1 MVEIKIDNTGDGTW
15 YLYNG
20 NEMWKDYV
28 GCENFDEEVVL
39 TGNRDYKGCTEAS
52 WYQNANEL
60 LDDIANDFDTLDI
73 CDDYSLT
80 QEQYKLVKE
89 MYDECRCT
97 KDILVD
103 VIKLLYPE
111 DTFKTGTIRG
121 YSQGDWQDYIVK
133 GDVDTDLLEAMYF
146 GKISDITITTDEE
159 EFGDVITHDELWRA
173 EREEGLKEFFRNY
186 YELDKNEEIHILQ
199 ADGYKQVVDWK
210 AVG

>member
-15 YLYNG
+15 WLYNSNQG
-20 NEMWKDYV
+20 WKDYC
-28 GCENFDEEVVL
+28 GCENFDEQVVL
-39 TGNRDYKGCTEAS
+39 TGNRDFTGCTEAE
-52 WYQNANEL
+52 WYQKANEL
-60 LDDIANDFDTLDI
+60 LDDIANDFDALDI

-80 QEQYKLVKE
+80 QEQYKTAKE
-89 MYDECRCT
+89 MYDKCRCT
-97 KDILVD
+97 EDILIG
-103 VIKLLYPE
+103 VIRLLYPE

-146 GKISDITITTDEE
+146 GKISDITVTTDEE

-173 EREEGLKEFFRNY
+173 EREEGLKEFFRNH
-186 YELDKNEEIHILQ
+186 YELDKDEEIHILQ
-199 ADGYKQVVDWK
+199 ADGYKHVVDWK